1 MSGEMLASS
10 LHKMNNSVSTYNK
23 TVLCPR
29 PEFGP
34 RRLKKFG
41 IPFYNGKQMY
51 SIFVY
56 VVLYYLILIPSNHKE
71 R

>member
-10 LHKMNNSVSTYNK
+10 LHKLNNSVNTYNK

-41 IPFYNGKQMY
+41 IPFYNEKQIY
-51 SIFVY
+51 SI
-56 VVLYYLILIPSNHKE
+56 LCICRIILPNINTIKS
-71 R
+71 

>member
-41 IPFYNGKQMY
+41 ISFYNEKQIY
-51 SIFVY
+51 SIFSICRI
-56 VVLYYLILIPSNHKE
+56 ILRNTNTIKS
-71 R
+71 

>member
-1 MSGEMLASS
+1 MSGKMLASS
-10 LHKMNNSVSTYNK
+10 LRKINNSVSTYNK

-41 IPFYNGKQMY
+41 IPFYNEIQIY
-51 SIFVY
+51 YIFCICRI
-56 VVLYYLILIPSNHKE
+56 ILPNMSTIKS
-71 R
+71 